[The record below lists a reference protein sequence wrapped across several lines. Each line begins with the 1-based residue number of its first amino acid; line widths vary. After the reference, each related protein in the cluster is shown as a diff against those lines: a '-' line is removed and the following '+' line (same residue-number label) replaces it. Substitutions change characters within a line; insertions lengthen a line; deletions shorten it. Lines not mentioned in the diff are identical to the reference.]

1 MCISAENILGSG
13 IRNKYYSVEENKILW
28 AKWGND
34 RQTFI
39 YCFSPMVKTKRIFVR
54 LFFSFATFYLI
65 SSVNWNSL
73 PWVSGTN
80 SNRRWRS
87 CCKWVKVTLNWWM
100 FISHFLKVTLGTWK
114 CKDTKHY
121 WFRKLRTE
129 QFTKHLMRDCI
140 E

>member
-54 LFFSFATFYLI
+54 LFFSFATFTLLAVSTGI
-65 SSVNWNSL
+65 ASLEFLVPTQTEGEGHVVNGSRSHWTGECSFPIFSKS
-73 PWVSGTN
+73 PWVPESVRIQNTTDLEIWEQ
-80 SNRRWRS
+80 SNL
-87 CCKWVKVTLNWWM
+87 LN
-100 FISHFLKVTLGTWK
+100 I
-114 CKDTKHY
+114 
-121 WFRKLRTE
+121 
-129 QFTKHLMRDCI
+129 
-140 E
+140 